1 MNAPAVVAGRAR
13 AMALRDNIAA
23 QESAGRHRCAR
34 SQEWAALTLETRMAV
49 LLLAGMEGELLALS
63 RKAWEEFT
71 PPEKMAVQVATRGL
85 FRDLER
91 TWNLRVRGL

>member
-1 MNAPAVVAGRAR
+1 MPGRAR
-13 AMALRDNIAA
+13 AMQLRDQLAA
-23 QESAGRHRCAR
+23 QDSGGRHRCAR
-34 SQEWAALTLETRMAV
+34 SQEWATLTLETRMAV

-63 RKAWEEFT
+63 RKAWPEFT
-71 PPEKMAVQVATRGL
+71 PPEQMAVQVATRGL